1 MTEPY
6 IYEISPHFIH
16 EIKRKGYDVM
26 YAPAE
31 YEQSNLKVAYRFC
44 DENDNEGEVFSI
56 LLVVPAR
63 EPASFWRE
71 NVIAICHSTTGF
83 SRRRQ

>member
-26 YAPAE
+26 YPPAE

-56 LLVVPAR
+56 LFSSAR
-63 EPASFWRE
+63 A
-71 NVIAICHSTTGF
+71 
-83 SRRRQ
+83 

>member
-1 MTEPY
+1 MTSCIPPQVNKIPLLKKNEQLVPT
-6 IYEISPHFIH
+6 ILL
-16 EIKRKGYDVM
+16 KT
-26 YAPAE
+26 E

-63 EPASFWRE
+63 EPESFWRE